1 MSVPCVLELTTFAA
15 LICRVNT
22 GHWGRTDPNHWAVY
36 GYIRRVKKEGKNIK
50 VAFQP
55 VSAINQQLLC
65 AKKNAIYFDLNMG
78 CAITDLNFS
87 AWSVHKVNLFEAF
100 DEAGLTTLPRPS

>member
-1 MSVPCVLELTTFAA
+1 MATSE
-15 LICRVNT
+15 
-22 GHWGRTDPNHWAVY
+22 GS
-36 GYIRRVKKEGKNIK
+36 KKEGKNIK

-55 VSAINQQLLC
+55 ISVINQQLLC
-65 AKKNAIYFDLNMG
+65 VKKNAIYFDLNMG
-78 CAITDLNFS
+78 CAITDLNVS